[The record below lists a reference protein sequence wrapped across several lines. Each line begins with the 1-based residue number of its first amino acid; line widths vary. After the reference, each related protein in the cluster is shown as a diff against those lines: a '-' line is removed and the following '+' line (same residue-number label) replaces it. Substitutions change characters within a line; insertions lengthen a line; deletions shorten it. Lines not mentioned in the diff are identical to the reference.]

1 MDINQELRNK
11 IDNYL
16 FMFDEGY
23 STQDSLESI
32 ESLLSR
38 ASPDV
43 KNNTLHYAAKAGEPE
58 LVDIIIDKGA
68 DVNSVIEEQTPMMAA
83 IIDPDSHWE
92 NQREIIRT
100 LLDRGA
106 NPSEVVDEKSIDD
119 IIDSEINKLRAEN
132 NREADI
138 QTLEN
143 IKEMINQRRD
153 RIDGGKKKRKRTQK
167 NKNKKRKSNKNKK
180 RKSSKNKK
188 RKSRR
193 TRKHRK

>member
-1 MDINQELRNK
+1 MVTNQNIRDE
-11 IDNYL
+11 IDEYLVNYE
-16 FMFDEGY
+16 EGF

-38 ASPDV
+38 ATPDV
-43 KNNTLHYAAKAGEPE
+43 KNNTLHYAVKVGEPE
-58 LVDIIIDKGA
+58 LVDIIIDNGA
-68 DVNSVIEEQTPMMAA
+68 DVNSVIERQTPMMAA

-106 NPSEVVDEKSIDD
+106 NPSEVVDGKSVDD
-119 IIDSEINKLRAEN
+119 VIESEINNN

-138 QTLEN
+138 RILEN
-143 IKEMINQRRD
+143 IREMIDQRKD
-153 RIDGGKKKRKRTQK
+153 RIEGGKRKRKRTQK
-167 NKNKKRKSNKNKK
+167 KKNKNKK

>member
-1 MDINQELRNK
+1 MVTNQELRDE
-11 IDNYL
+11 IDEYLVNYE
-16 FMFDEGY
+16 EGF
-23 STQDSLESI
+23 STQDSLNSI

-38 ASPDV
+38 ATPDV
-43 KNNTLHYAAKAGEPE
+43 KNNTLHYAVKVGEPE
-58 LVDIIIDKGA
+58 LVDIIIDNGG

-119 IIDSEINKLRAEN
+119 IIDSEINKLRAKN
-132 NREADI
+132 NNEADI
-138 QTLEN
+138 RILEN
-143 IKEMINQRRD
+143 IKDMIHQRRD
-153 RIDGGKKKRKRTQK
+153 RIGGKRKRKRTQK
-167 NKNKKRKSNKNKK
+167 KNKNKK

-193 TRKHRK
+193 TRKHHK

>member
-1 MDINQELRNK
+1 MVTNQELRDE
-11 IDNYL
+11 IDEYLVNYE
-16 FMFDEGY
+16 EGF
-23 STQDSLESI
+23 STQDSLNSI

-38 ASPDV
+38 ATPDV
-43 KNNTLHYAAKAGEPE
+43 KNNTLHYAVKVGEPE
-58 LVDIIIDKGA
+58 LVDIIIDKGG

-83 IIDPDSHWE
+83 IIDPDSHWD

-119 IIDSEINKLRAEN
+119 IIDSEINNN

-138 QTLEN
+138 RILEN
-143 IKEMINQRRD
+143 IREMIDQRRD
-153 RIDGGKKKRKRTQK
+153 RIEGGKRKRKRTQK
-167 NKNKKRKSNKNKK
+167 KKNKNKK